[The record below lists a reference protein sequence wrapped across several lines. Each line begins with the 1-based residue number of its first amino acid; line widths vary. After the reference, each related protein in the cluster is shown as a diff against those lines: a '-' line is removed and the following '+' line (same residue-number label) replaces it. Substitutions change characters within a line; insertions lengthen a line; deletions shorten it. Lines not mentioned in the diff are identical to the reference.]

1 MRMIQAHGD
10 VIHSGLSITTL
21 FPDPREFHPPRMS
34 NPDLARALLS
44 TYYVWTGWCCISWL
58 HKLGVQ

>member
-10 VIHSGLSITTL
+10 VIHSGLSQ
-21 FPDPREFHPPRMS
+21 FPDPREFHLPRMS

-44 TYYVWTGWCCISWL
+44 TYYYIRLDWMVL
-58 HKLGVQ
+58 VA